1 MLIDAALSHKAEAE
15 HDARTTRDTA
25 WLASLQDGLSSL
37 EEDTAEAHEGR
48 RELLSLLVERISV
61 GRDETRPDKP
71 RVRIDYRFAVPAK
84 PGDTSG
90 GITSG
95 GNTNHKT
102 FVTPHDIPALTLTV
116 TAVK

>member
-1 MLIDAALSHKAEAE
+1 MLIDAALSQKAEAE

-90 GITSG
+90 G
-95 GNTNHKT
+95 NMNHET
-102 FVTPHDIPALTLTV
+102 LVTPQDIPALMLVT